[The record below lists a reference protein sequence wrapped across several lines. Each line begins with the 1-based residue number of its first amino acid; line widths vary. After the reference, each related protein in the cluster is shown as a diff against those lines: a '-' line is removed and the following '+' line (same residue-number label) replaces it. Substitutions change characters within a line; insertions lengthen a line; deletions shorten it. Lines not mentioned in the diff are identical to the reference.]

1 MNDVCRRPGLVVEPP
16 DPGLGGEL
24 AGEDHLERKGAFEA
38 RLPRPEDEAH
48 LAAGQLTGDLLVAE
62 VPDAGRLAN
71 LRHDLRERM
80 SRSPLMD
87 AQRLTRDLEAAY
99 HALHEKG

>member
-1 MNDVCRRPGLVVEPP
+1 LPPPRLAAEPP

-24 AGEDHLERKGAFEA
+24 AGEDHLERQGAFEA
-38 RLPRPEDEAH
+38 HLPRPEDEAH
-48 LAAGQLTGDLLVAE
+48 IAAGELTGDLIVAE
-62 VPDAGRLAN
+62 VSDAGRLAN

-80 SRSPLMD
+80 SGSPLMD

-99 HALHEKG
+99 LALHEKG